1 MAAGAIRL
9 KEKPNSPEE
18 HQGMAYKDLLV
29 HLDDSAACTHRVD
42 AAVALAKRQGASVTG
57 VALALESTIS
67 KYIGMEFPA
76 NLNDAQQA
84 IVKKAADSAIAKFET
99 AAKTAGVKFSS
110 KLITCGAV
118 KAPAQLSFHARHA
131 DMSFMGQPNLEEP
144 GGPFLESLLDGVM
157 FASGRPVYV
166 VPYIGRFEMPVRRAV
181 IAWDGGKK
189 AVRAVNDAIP
199 LLQGRGGEA
208 VVLVIN
214 PDERRGA
221 HGDQPGADI
230 ARHLERHGLKAKV
243 DKHIITGLTADVA
256 ILNYLSDAG
265 ADLLIMG
272 AYGHSRLR
280 ERAFGG
286 VTNTILHQMTT
297 PVLMSE

>member
-1 MAAGAIRL
+1 
-9 KEKPNSPEE
+9 
-18 HQGMAYKDLLV
+18 MAYKDLLV
-29 HLDDSAACTHRVD
+29 HLDDSSACEHRVK
-42 AAVALAKRQGASVTG
+42 AALALAARSGASVTG

-67 KYIGMEFPA
+67 RYIGMEFPA

-84 IVKKAADSAIAKFET
+84 IVKKAADSAVAKFEA
-99 AAKTAGVKFSS
+99 AAKAGGVKFTS
-110 KLITCGAV
+110 KIVSCSAV

-131 DMSFMGQPNLEEP
+131 DMAFMGQPDLDEP

-166 VPYIGRFEMPVRRAV
+166 VPYIGRFEMAVRKAV

-199 LLQGRGGEA
+199 LLQGRGGE
-208 VVLVIN
+208 VIVLIIN
-214 PDERRGA
+214 PEERRGA

-230 ARHLERHGLKAKV
+230 ARHLERHGLNTKV
-243 DKHIITGLTADVA
+243 DKHIITGLTPDVA
-256 ILNYLSDAG
+256 ILNYLSDSG